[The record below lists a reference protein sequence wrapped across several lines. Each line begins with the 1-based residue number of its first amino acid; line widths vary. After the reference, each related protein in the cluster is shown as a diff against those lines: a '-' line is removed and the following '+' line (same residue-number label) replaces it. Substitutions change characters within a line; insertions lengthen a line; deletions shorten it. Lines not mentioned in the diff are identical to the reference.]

1 MSKNKSKID
10 FNYSKLSK
18 DQKIIVNFYKNAK
31 RSSSGIRYNSIKLLP
46 DRKPSK
52 VKFLDENNSEY
63 KILSYF
69 KVNEDW
75 DVYSEISNGSQE
87 V

>member
-1 MSKNKSKID
+1 
-10 FNYSKLSK
+10 
-18 DQKIIVNFYKNAK
+18 
-31 RSSSGIRYNSIKLLP
+31 LLP